1 MLQVSDPGPSQSWPC
16 MMAEECPCAEPD
28 QTGMGCNHV
37 PVWSEDVRDQRECLT
52 EGDSVNAQEA
62 MEDSVP

>member
-1 MLQVSDPGPSQSWPC
+1 
-16 MMAEECPCAEPD
+16 
-28 QTGMGCNHV
+28 MGCNHV
-37 PVWSEDVRDQRECLT
+37 PVWSEDGRDQRECLT

>member
-1 MLQVSDPGPSQSWPC
+1 
-16 MMAEECPCAEPD
+16 MMAEECPCALSG

-62 MEDSVP
+62 MEDLVPSLYIIDAGSQ

>member
-1 MLQVSDPGPSQSWPC
+1 
-16 MMAEECPCAEPD
+16 MMAEECPCALSG

-37 PVWSEDVRDQRECLT
+37 PVWSEDGRDQRECLT